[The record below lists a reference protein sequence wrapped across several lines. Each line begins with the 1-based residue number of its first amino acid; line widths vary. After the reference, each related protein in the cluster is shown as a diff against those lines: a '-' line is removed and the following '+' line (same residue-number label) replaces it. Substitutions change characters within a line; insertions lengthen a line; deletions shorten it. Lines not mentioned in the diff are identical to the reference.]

1 MKQHVPPARRASAHP
16 APRAAAHAEP
26 ARTPRAEH
34 WPADSPRL
42 VAQRQRL
49 QATLGPTVAQ
59 RDVAEEE
66 ELLQGK
72 AGDGLGA
79 PVQRDAP
86 EEEELLQGKPLA
98 ADGAALQRAGL
109 EEEEPLQAR
118 MTAAVQRAPRHDA
131 PAAALP
137 PALRAGIESLS
148 GVNVS
153 DVRVHAGSSAPAEVQ
168 AHAYAQGA
176 DIHLAPGQEQH
187 LAHEAWHVVQQ
198 RQGRVQPTL
207 QAAGVLI
214 NDDPALEAEADA
226 MGERATRQG
235 PQAPARRE
243 REGQ

>member
-1 MKQHVPPARRASAHP
+1 MKQHVPPTRRASAHP

-42 VAQRQRL
+42 AAQRQRL
-49 QATLGPTVAQ
+49 RAALGSAVAQ

-72 AGDGLGA
+72 S
-79 PVQRDAP
+79 
-86 EEEELLQGKPLA
+86 LA

-109 EEEEPLQAR
+109 EEEEPLQGR
-118 MTAAVQRAPRHDA
+118 MTAAVQRAPQHDT

-137 PALRAGIESLS
+137 PALQAGIESLS
-148 GVNVS
+148 GVDVS
-153 DVRVHAGSSAPAEVQ
+153 DVRVHAGSNAPAEVQ

-176 DIHLAPGQEQH
+176 DIHLAPGQERH

-207 QAAGVLI
+207 QAAGVPI

-226 MGERATRQG
+226 MGERAANLG
-235 PQAPARRE
+235 PQTLAQRE
-243 REGQ
+243 RESE